1 MPQTLKLKWQWPA
14 GREPDS
20 TCRARITKIYPDKKL
35 FDSPSRADFI
45 PDPFVIEAEV
55 LDRVEFH
62 SISLRLPGVEI
73 KNLQTGDLVQLD
85 LIDGNFCIAIKRC
98 E

>member
-1 MPQTLKLKWQWPA
+1 MASILSLKWQWPA

-35 FDSPSRADFI
+35 FDSPSCADFI
-45 PDPFVIEAEV
+45 PDPLVIEAAK
-55 LDRVEFH
+55 LDNPQQL
-62 SISLRLPGVEI
+62 LRIDIPKLELSGFQVSDFIE
-73 KNLQTGDLVQLD
+73 LD
-85 LIDGNFCIAIKRC
+85 LIGAICIAIRKC